1 MKLNAKKMILII
13 LSMVGFAMFDSLK
26 GVFLPKFVS
35 TYQTNYSLMG
45 TLFLVSSLA
54 YMVGSYIGGRA
65 INWLGKA
72 KTMQLSALLNCIGMA
87 IIVFIHAIAGLFA
100 GFILVGFAT
109 AVSAMVINTT
119 VPQLDVKNHAL
130 LMNFVHFLYGF
141 GAAVVVRFAGVLIN
155 YHWQYPAVY
164 AIGLAIFVAMFV
176 LSLNVH
182 LPEQSEEKSDHTP
195 FSTIEKRLIVLFG
208 IAIGSHVIAEIQT
221 GAWLINYIVNVYHY
235 SENNASTYMSLFF
248 LVLSLG
254 RLVGGLIAH
263 RVGYLKTV
271 TISLLIAIA
280 MYLGGLLAG
289 QAGLYVIAFSG
300 LFFAVCF
307 PTIVLSL
314 KLYFPKK
321 LNRAMGIIMTISVGI
336 NVMSNYP
343 MGYLSD
349 NLGVYWAM
357 FVIPVALL
365 ISMTIL
371 IYIQYHFKFFV
382 SNNGRLFNFMC
393 NIDID

>member
-26 GVFLPKFVS
+26 GVFLPNFVN

-45 TLFLVSSLA
+45 TLFLSSSLA
-54 YMVGSYIGGRA
+54 YMVGSYIGGRG

-72 KTMQLSALLNCIGMA
+72 KMMQSSALLNCIGMA
-87 IIVFIHAIAGLFA
+87 IIVFLHSIIGLFI
-100 GFILVGFAT
+100 GFIMVGFAT
-109 AVSAMVINTT
+109 AISAMVINTT
-119 VPQLDVKNHAL
+119 VPQLEVKNHAL

-141 GAAVVVRFAGVLIN
+141 GAALVVRFAGVLIA
-155 YHWQYPAVY
+155 YDWHYPAVY
-164 AIGLAIFVAMFV
+164 AIGLAIFIAMFI

-182 LPEQSEEKSDHTP
+182 LPEQSEAENSSVPFTTTEKV
-195 FSTIEKRLIVLFG
+195 LIVLFG
-208 IAIGSHVIAEIQT
+208 VAIGSYVIAEIQT
-221 GAWLINYIVNVYHY
+221 GAWLINYIVKVYRY

-263 RVGYLKTV
+263 RLGYLRTV
-271 TISLLIAIA
+271 TISLFIAIL

-289 QAGLYVIAFSG
+289 QAGLYSIAFSG

-314 KLYFPKK
+314 KLYFPQK

-336 NVMSNYP
+336 NVLSNYP
-343 MGYLSD
+343 MGFLSD
-349 NLGVYWAM
+349 NLGVYPAM
-357 FVIPVALL
+357 FVIPSALI
-365 ISMTIL
+365 ISTIIL
-371 IYIQYHFKFFV
+371 IIIQYQFTSSEKQI
-382 SNNGRLFNFMC
+382 RA
-393 NIDID
+393 